1 MLKDYFLFSFSN
13 LRSRRLRSWLTMIGI
28 FIGIAA
34 VVALIGLGEGL
45 RGAINAQFGFLGA
58 DIISVTASGGF
69 GPPGTGV
76 VNHLTEKELDSI
88 KEIPGIEAAA
98 GRILEP
104 GKLVFNDKVVFGY
117 AASLPEGE
125 GREVMEHVMNMKA
138 EKGRLLE
145 DGDSGVVLLG
155 HSFSEEDNPFGKP
168 LSPGAKVEI
177 QDEEFKVI
185 GIMEKKGNFQ
195 IDGAVF
201 LNEDD
206 LRDLVDRQGD
216 DYDIIAAR
224 FNKNADVNEI
234 RKDIEKG
241 LRKVR
246 DVEEGEE
253 DFSVET
259 PSSILE
265 TVNST
270 ILAVQIF
277 VYIIAG
283 ISLLVGGIGI
293 MNTMY
298 TAVVERTKEIG
309 IMKSIGAR
317 NSAIF
322 TLFFIES
329 GFLGSVG
336 GIIGAIIGFSF
347 AKGLAFIGRLVLGSD
362 LIAAKI
368 GFGLIFGALFFS
380 FVMGSFFGTLPA
392 YQASKL
398 NPVDA
403 LRYSK

>member
-1 MLKDYFLFSFSN
+1 MIKDYLLFSFSN
-13 LRSRRLRSWLTMIGI
+13 LKSRRLRSWLTMIGI

-234 RKDIEKG
+234 RKDIEKE

-246 DVEEGEE
+246 DAEEGEE

-265 TVNST
+265 TVNS
-270 ILAVQIF
+270 
-277 VYIIAG
+277 
-283 ISLLVGGIGI
+283 
-293 MNTMY
+293 
-298 TAVVERTKEIG
+298 
-309 IMKSIGAR
+309 
-317 NSAIF
+317 
-322 TLFFIES
+322 
-329 GFLGSVG
+329 
-336 GIIGAIIGFSF
+336 
-347 AKGLAFIGRLVLGSD
+347 
-362 LIAAKI
+362 
-368 GFGLIFGALFFS
+368 
-380 FVMGSFFGTLPA
+380 
-392 YQASKL
+392 
-398 NPVDA
+398 
-403 LRYSK
+403 